1 MKKIW
6 IGAVGTFGVAF
17 PLLMGLVGA
26 APAGAADPAGPMG
39 TASAGYAAVQVSAP
53 ALENKPKKI
62 TVKVRCDQVVN
73 GTPANGHSEKKVEG
87 EGRAYNRADAQ
98 KAAEKDVDSKM
109 PPGRHKRH
117 CHVI

>member
-1 MKKIW
+1 M
-6 IGAVGTFGVAF
+6 
-17 PLLMGLVGA
+17 
-26 APAGAADPAGPMG
+26 
-39 TASAGYAAVQVSAP
+39 QVSAP